1 MNFGDEAALDSIGSE
16 IQKQDRQLTDLDLE
30 MNACIKEQ
38 AYNQEE
44 TRDQLTKINSEA
56 IVLIDKIGSVKKNAT
71 ESQDIVEGG
80 CLEIR

>member
-1 MNFGDEAALDSIGSE
+1 
-16 IQKQDRQLTDLDLE
+16 

>member
-56 IVLIDKIGSVKKNAT
+56 IVLIDKIGSVRRTQQKARILLKEDAWK
-71 ESQDIVEGG
+71 
-80 CLEIR
+80 